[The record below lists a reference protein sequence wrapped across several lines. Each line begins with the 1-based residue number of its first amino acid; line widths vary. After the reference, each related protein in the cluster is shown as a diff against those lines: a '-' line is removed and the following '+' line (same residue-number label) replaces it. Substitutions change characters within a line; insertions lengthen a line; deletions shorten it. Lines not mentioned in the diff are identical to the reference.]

1 MKRFIILAMAVL
13 PLLTAC
19 KEERQSEGEKYK
31 IFTVEPIDQ
40 TLTSNYTAT
49 LRGRQFVEVRPQ
61 VSGIITEIRIDEGDV
76 VHKGQTLFIIDQVP
90 YKAAL
95 ETAVANVRSAEAK
108 LATAQ
113 LSAESKEALFKEQVV
128 SEFDLQTAKN
138 DLAEAQAALALAKAQ
153 EINARN
159 DLSYT
164 EVKSPVDGVAS
175 MIPYRVGALVNSS
188 IAEPLVT
195 VSDDSEVYAY
205 ISMSEN
211 QILDLLQQY
220 GSLQKAKE
228 LMPEVE
234 LLLSNGKPYAQRG
247 KIDAISG
254 TVDEGTGAVSLRATF
269 PNPDGLLRNGGSG
282 SVVVPTVY
290 KNSLVI
296 PQSATY
302 ELQNRIF
309 VWKVVDG
316 KTKSAP
322 VTVYKYNDGQN
333 YIVLSGLT
341 AGDMSVAEGAG
352 LLREGI
358 AVDIEQ
364 STTQPNDSAL

>member
-1 MKRFIILAMAVL
+1 MKQFIIMAVAVL
-13 PLLTAC
+13 TLFTAC
-19 KEERQSEGEKYK
+19 KEQKQGAGEKYK
-31 IFTVEPIDQ
+31 VLTVEPKDQ
-40 TLTSNYTAT
+40 TLTTDYTAA

-61 VSGIITEIRIDEGDV
+61 VSGIITEIRIDEGDAV
-76 VHKGQTLFIIDQVP
+76 RKGQTLFVIDQVP

-113 LSAESKEALFKEQVV
+113 LSAESKEALYKERVV
-128 SEFDLQTAKN
+128 SEFDLQTAQN
-138 DLAEAQAALALAKAQ
+138 ELAEAQAALAQAKAQ
-153 EINARN
+153 EVNARN

-195 VSDDSEVYAY
+195 VSDDTEVYAY
-205 ISMSEN
+205 FSMSEN

-228 LMPEVE
+228 QMPEVS
-234 LLLSNGKPYAQRG
+234 LLMSNGTAYKQTGR
-247 KIDAISG
+247 IDAISG
-254 TVDEGTGAVSLRATF
+254 TVDDGTGAVSLRATF
-269 PNPDGLLRNGGSG
+269 ANPDGLLRNGGSG

-316 KTKSAP
+316 KTQSAP
-322 VTVYKYNDGQN
+322 ITVYKYNDGQN

-341 AGDMSVAEGAG
+341 AGDIIVAEGAG

-358 AVDIEQ
+358 AVDVEQ
-364 STTQPNDSAL
+364 SSTPSNE